1 MQLLQARMNPSFC
14 MSGEGRKNR
23 GEGEDQVWERAAP
36 HLQPIT
42 GRQRPLQKD
51 RGPHRGMP
59 STALVLPQ
67 GHQSL
72 EGLEG
77 DEARL
82 G

>member
-1 MQLLQARMNPSFC
+1 MQLLQARMSRSFC
-14 MSGEGRKNR
+14 RTREGCKNR
-23 GEGEDQVWERAAP
+23 GEGEDQSGSRGAP
-36 HLQPIT
+36 HLQPTT

-59 STALVLPQ
+59 STALVLAQ